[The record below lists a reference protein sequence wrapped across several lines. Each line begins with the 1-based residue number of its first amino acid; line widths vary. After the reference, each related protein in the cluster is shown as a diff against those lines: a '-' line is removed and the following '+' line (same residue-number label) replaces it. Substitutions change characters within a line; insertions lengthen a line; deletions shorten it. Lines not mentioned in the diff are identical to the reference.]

1 MANTIDYSNNKIQ
14 YHLSKID
21 YHAKK
26 IGIKNVDP
34 VSRLEAIEIL
44 DLWEI
49 LEDEETEVV
58 IKEPTLELAVTPLL
72 LDYSTDSGVD
82 VDVLE
87 AV

>member
-1 MANTIDYSNNKIQ
+1 MATTIDCSNNKIQ
-14 YHLSKID
+14 YHLSKIA
-21 YHAKK
+21 YHVKK

-34 VSRLEAIEIL
+34 DSRLLAIEIL
-44 DLWEI
+44 DLWEF

-58 IKEPTLELAVTPLL
+58 IEEPTLELAAPLL